1 MGRTVLRARKIESDR
16 YLIHRFYY
24 TPRGDVARIEYPKG
38 NTTVMEYDFLGYK
51 IGQQSA
57 NQNDMSFMYDSAGR
71 MRFRYIE
78 DGGSNVVRYWK
89 YDIYSRIVETGAV
102 VHPFDEELKSHVN
115 DPNWRNT
122 PPTIAYSYDG
132 LETED
137 PALLGRLHTSVAA
150 NQIPQSGQTDQWEI
164 ETEYGYDERGNKIR
178 KGIAVRGELE
188 ASYELTFGYNG
199 IDRLISSSVP
209 DEGETLEIAYWRDP
223 FDRVERLEVNGSP
236 RLEYSYDN
244 NSHLTGQRL
253 LGNDWNAERTYTST
267 PFGWPK
273 SVSGPGF
280 SEDKEYFTGGYP
292 DDRGYYTGRPAKIVT
307 AARGGQPAYTRRM
320 RYNPVGWLTD
330 YEQQALPSRAQATL
344 NQLLDRLETNLP
356 PEQHRDRDYRVL
368 FVPQKIVNALALPGD
383 TIVIY
388 QGLVAQAE
396 SENELMM
403 VLRHELGHFA
413 NRDHLRGLGQALVL
427 RLAIASIF
435 GDVGGLQAVLVSGAE
450 AFSRSQYSQ
459 SQELQADEFGI
470 DLLQATYGHVAGA
483 TDFFAR
489 LDRKR
494 GANIAFL
501 STHPAPGNRVAQLQ
515 RIIEERGYPVRERS
529 PLPPS
534 LQQIF

>member
-1 MGRTVLRARKIESDR
+1 MDADNLRK
-16 YLIHRFYY
+16 
-24 TPRGDVARIEYPKG
+24 K
-38 NTTVMEYDFLGYK
+38 
-51 IGQQSA
+51 
-57 NQNDMSFMYDSAGR
+57 
-71 MRFRYIE
+71 
-78 DGGSNVVRYWK
+78 
-89 YDIYSRIVETGAV
+89 
-102 VHPFDEELKSHVN
+102 
-115 DPNWRNT
+115 PNRN
-122 PPTIAYSYDG
+122 PPTSNRELLIIFGLFVGFIAIVFWLLWWAIG
-132 LETED
+132 LLVN
-137 PALLGRLHTSVAA
+137 ALVWYIPIGVEQQLGAA
-150 NQIPQSGQTDQWEI
+150 I
-164 ETEYGYDERGNKIR
+164 
-178 KGIAVRGELE
+178 
-188 ASYELTFGYNG
+188 
-199 IDRLISSSVP
+199 VP
-209 DEGETLEIAYWRDP
+209 I
-223 FDRVERLEVNGSP
+223 
-236 RLEYSYDN
+236 
-244 NSHLTGQRL
+244 
-253 LGNDWNAERTYTST
+253 
-267 PFGWPK
+267 
-273 SVSGPGF
+273 
-280 SEDKEYFTGGYP
+280 
-292 DDRGYYTGRPAKIVT
+292 
-307 AARGGQPAYTRRM
+307 
-320 RYNPVGWLTD
+320 

-403 VLRHELGHFA
+403 VLGHELGHFA

-515 RIIEERGYPVRERS
+515 RIIEERRYPVRERS

-534 LQQIF
+534 LQRVWSKPVDRSWALPVGGSPKPLLKDTVGELRYLDDRPRQMLKNM